1 MGSMLL
7 ESGCAVRQPD
17 GMTPPDVDAVRAHLA
32 GLQERIGVALD
43 AASVS
48 LIVHPR
54 NPYAPTI
61 T

>member
-1 MGSMLL
+1 
-7 ESGCAVRQPD
+7 
-17 GMTPPDVDAVRAHLA
+17 MTPPDVDAVRAHLA